1 MANPHLTAT
10 GQPWWPSTYS
20 SPIPAKPAV
29 TNQVSPG
36 HPGGGY
42 QPDLNPPVVTQP
54 LPPQNNNDNIVTTS
68 NVSTGTGVDDLK
80 VQAKQKRVEDERKN
94 YQDKLIALASSGM
107 SSPGPLMHGLDFS
120 FGGKMDPTLGF
131 IPSGDVPTS
140 DFQKAL
146 FLAQHDIGKPTEIF
160 YDEDKNVISPT
171 DAYFSGE
178 EGIAGLGKVVTDE
191 ETGKKS
197 FKKTGVGD
205 YILGDVWN
213 EALDPG
219 GLHPDPDNPYWSG
232 DIMADYFKNAYDD
245 YYDFD
250 QSWSGMDDFDYAFYG
265 GPQETASLSDPNW
278 WKQRSLGELD
288 PTGFSNLEQIYGEE
302 LTNRMAA
309 PHSWGIEPF
318 SEIITEIT

>member
-146 FLAQHDIGKPTEIF
+146 FLAQHDIGKKTKIY
-160 YDEDKNVISPT
+160 YDDDDNVISPT

-191 ETGKKS
+191 ETGETS

-205 YILGDVWN
+205 HILGDVWN
-213 EALDPG
+213 YALDPG
-219 GLHPDPDNPYWSG
+219 GLYPSMNPYWSG
-232 DIMADYFKNAYDD
+232 DIMADRFKQGYEEYRSPWN
-245 YYDFD
+245 
-250 QSWSGMDDFDYAFYG
+250 SWEDPWYRGYTQG
-265 GPQETASLSDPNW
+265 GGYNDS
-278 WKQRSLGELD
+278 
-288 PTGFSNLEQIYGEE
+288 
-302 LTNRMAA
+302 MADLA
-309 PHSWGIEPF
+309 RHTWF
-318 SEIITEIT
+318 SE